1 MRESE
6 RKKRLEEEDF
16 GGGWGASVVD
26 EAEAAVEAAS
36 DLSVRLDAKTAAMRR
51 MGSAGARSGW
61 WERSDVERAHGG
73 RTWAVG
79 GGREG
84 GALATVWLK
93 RCGEEIWSLAG
104 DRRASRGMDLA
115 ARREKLEEE
124 KRLARLSSDH
134 PAEER
139 RGEAAA
145 ASARTVRQL
154 VTERERR
161 RQRRQRHRPP
171 TAAPH
176 TTQQRSS
183 LVSHLFL
190 ATYPTSSR
198 RPRWPL
204 PSFAPIHLCT
214 SPAHPTQALPPPR
227 LLRDIAA
234 PPARL
239 RGRHDAHMAPSLTC
253 PLDDITLRFRT
264 LPSAAPARV
273 ARKTA
278 STTPLEPSSPFPPV
292 PSSSVSARHPQRDTP
307 GTSVRPP
314 P

>member
-1 MRESE
+1 
-6 RKKRLEEEDF
+6 
-16 GGGWGASVVD
+16 
-26 EAEAAVEAAS
+26 
-36 DLSVRLDAKTAAMRR
+36 
-51 MGSAGARSGW
+51 
-61 WERSDVERAHGG
+61 
-73 RTWAVG
+73 
-79 GGREG
+79 
-84 GALATVWLK
+84 
-93 RCGEEIWSLAG
+93 
-104 DRRASRGMDLA
+104 MDLA
-115 ARREKLEEE
+115 ARREKLQEE

-198 RPRWPL
+198 RPRWPFPASL
-204 PSFAPIHLCT
+204 PFT
-214 SPAHPTQALPPPR
+214 SARPLHTPPR
-227 LLRDIAA
+227 LSHHHVFFATSLRRPRAFA
-234 PPARL
+234 VVTTRTWPPAS
-239 RGRHDAHMAPSLTC
+239 HAPWMT
-253 PLDDITLRFRT
+253 
-264 LPSAAPARV
+264 
-273 ARKTA
+273 
-278 STTPLEPSSPFPPV
+278 SPFVSEHYHLLLLLASPERQRRPRLSSLPPRSLPFHPR
-292 PSSSVSARHPQRDTP
+292 PSQRDTA